1 MGTALSFRRHAIV
14 MVTILCLTSGCNGP
28 SAVVMPAT
36 GTLRII
42 TTTNGTDLDADG
54 FLLQV
59 GGVPAR
65 VVAANGSPQEFQLV
79 PGSYRVMLTG
89 LAANCGLTGVQPT
102 VAVTS
107 GKTTEVPLVV
117 SCTALPGTVRVS
129 VSTNGED
136 PDLGGYLVLVD
147 GVAAGRI
154 PPNGTLVLDLVS
166 PGARV
171 IRLDELASNCS
182 IVGPTST
189 SVEVQHAA
197 EAAVVFVLSCQHT
210 PKIAYASAGWVYSM
224 NQDGTG
230 VFTVSPPGL
239 MASGGVWSPDGRQLA
254 IKRSGVSIYVL
265 DADGSHLR
273 QLGNFGMNASDP
285 AWSPDGQ
292 RFAIML
298 HPSIDSSYIATCD
311 LTGGDLRQL
320 TTGAFRDQ
328 QPAWSPDGTRIVF
341 VRETYSTSV
350 RVLFIVNADGTGLV
364 QLTDGGPGR
373 NDQEP
378 AWAPDGSLIAFTGQ
392 GPTGDRRVYLIHPDG
407 TGRESLLPISLRTW
421 GYRPNWMGSSAQIL
435 VSDGNRLYAVSLLT
449 RQELWSIPIGI
460 PLVGVSEFSWRP

>member
-1 MGTALSFRRHAIV
+1 MAT
-14 MVTILCLTSGCNGP
+14 MVCL
-28 SAVVMPAT
+28 AT
-36 GTLRII
+36 GCEDTSVVAPPAAGILRII
-42 TTTNGTDLDADG
+42 TTTIGADLDPDG
-54 FLLQV
+54 YMLQV

-65 VVAANGSPQEFQLV
+65 AVAANGAPEVFQFA
-79 PGSYRVMLTG
+79 PGSYQVVLTG

-107 GKTTEVPLVV
+107 GITTEVPLVV

-147 GVAAGRI
+147 GVASGRI
-154 PPNGTLVLDLVS
+154 PPNGTLVLDPVS
-166 PGARV
+166 AGARV
-171 IRLDELASNCS
+171 IRLDELASNCAV
-182 IVGPTST
+182 VGPTSVGVT
-189 SVEVQHAA
+189 VEHAA
-197 EAAVVFVLSCQHT
+197 VAVAAFALNCQHT
-210 PKIAYASAGWVYSM
+210 AKIAYASVGAVYTM

-254 IKRSGVSIYVL
+254 IKRYNGDTIYVL
-265 DADGSHLR
+265 DADGSNLR
-273 QLGNFGMNASDP
+273 RLGNFGMKTSDP

-292 RFAIML
+292 RFAIMFR
-298 HPSIDSSYIATCD
+298 PSVDSSYISTCN
-311 LTGGDLRQL
+311 LSGGDLRQL

-328 QPAWSPDGTRIVF
+328 QPAWSPDGTRIAF

-350 RVLFIVNADGTGLV
+350 RRLFIVNTDGTGLV
-364 QLTDGGPGR
+364 QLTDGGPGG

-392 GPTGDRRVYLIHPDG
+392 GPTGERRVYLIHPDG
-407 TGRESLLPISLRTW
+407 TGRESLLSTSLRTW

-435 VSDGNRLYAVSLLT
+435 ASGGDRLYAVSLLT